1 MQRFK
6 AVLGLFVFGV
16 VAAQSGFAFAQDAF
30 SFTYSDLSGD
40 FDAGSSLF
48 TAVDDFDT
56 DGDVTRLI
64 DPTGD
69 AFFAGTLADGGFAPL
84 ADFDFTLSLSN
95 ITSSNADGVGSLA
108 LVDLTGDQII
118 ADVTGEWF
126 NNGSASFI
134 GALSNVTIV
143 DHTGD
148 GRFDG
153 DNSSWFS
160 LDFPGEL
167 TGNTIAL
174 AFGAWFTDGV
184 GAPQGFSDVTTL
196 ASGAVVPEP
205 ATLTLLALGGMAAA
219 VRKRRS

>member
-6 AVLGLFVFGV
+6 AILCLCVFGV
-16 VAAQSGFAFAQDAF
+16 VAGQSGFASAQDAF
-30 SFTYSDLSGD
+30 SFTYSDLSGN
-40 FDAGSSLF
+40 FDIGSSLF
-48 TAVDDFDT
+48 TAVDDFDS

-64 DPTGD
+64 DPMGD
-69 AFFAGTLADGGFAPL
+69 AFFAGTLANGGFASL
-84 ADFDFTLSLSN
+84 AAFDLTLSMSN
-95 ITSSNADGVGSLA
+95 ITASTADGVGSLM
-108 LVDLTGDQII
+108 LVDLTGDEIT
-118 ADVTGEWF
+118 ADVTGDWF

-134 GALSNVTIV
+134 GALANVTVV

-174 AFGAWFTDGV
+174 AFGAWFTDDL

-205 ATLTLLALGGMAAA
+205 ATLTLLALGGWAVAA
-219 VRKRRS
+219 RKRRS